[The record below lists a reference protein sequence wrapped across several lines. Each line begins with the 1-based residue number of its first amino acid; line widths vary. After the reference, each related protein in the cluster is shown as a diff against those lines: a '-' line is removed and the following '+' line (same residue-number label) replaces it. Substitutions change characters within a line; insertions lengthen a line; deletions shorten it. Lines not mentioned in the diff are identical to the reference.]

1 MADENTA
8 TDETVEEKT
17 EAAET
22 GATPEESHRED
33 GFEDL
38 VARVGSLE
46 EKASNILDI
55 VGALREALGS
65 FVENGGVVRD
75 DSDTD
80 TETVPEDTD
89 GDPDIDM
96 SVPIED
102 MDFSLD
108 EARA

>member
-22 GATPEESHRED
+22 GATPEEAHRE
-33 GFEDL
+33 GEFEAL
-38 VARVGSLE
+38 VARIGSLE

-55 VGALREALGS
+55 VSTLRETLGS

-89 GDPDIDM
+89 GDSDIDM

-108 EARA
+108 ED

>member
-22 GATPEESHRED
+22 GATPEESHRE
-33 GFEDL
+33 GEFEDL
-38 VARVGSLE
+38 VARIGSLE

-55 VGALREALGS
+55 VSTLRETLGS

-75 DSDTD
+75 DSGTD

-89 GDPDIDM
+89 GDSDINM

-108 EARA
+108 ED

>member
-1 MADENTA
+1 MADENTV

-17 EAAET
+17 EA
-22 GATPEESHRED
+22 TPEEAHRESE
-33 GFEDL
+33 FEDL
-38 VARVGSLE
+38 VARIGSLE

-55 VGALREALGS
+55 VSALREAVGS

-89 GDPDIDM
+89 GDSDIDM

-108 EARA
+108 ED